1 LFQAQPSGAFPP
13 KNDFSLPDTLV
24 FSLIIPCFCHI
35 PFYKKKIL
43 YYAVMNPSRRGE
55 MKIKIGRLGRSVFFA
70 VIFFWITAVAFT
82 VQSASDKTTEKD
94 LKGKTTETLQTLKNY
109 SSEQREEAIK
119 KAKQILED
127 LDAQIDRLEFDFA
140 KKWDQMDQAARKKS
154 TEILK
159 NLRKQRNAL
168 AEWYGGLKHS
178 SGKAW
183 EKVKQGFIK
192 SYQDLRDAFKR
203 AEKAI

>member
-1 LFQAQPSGAFPP
+1 
-13 KNDFSLPDTLV
+13 
-24 FSLIIPCFCHI
+24 
-35 PFYKKKIL
+35 
-43 YYAVMNPSRRGE
+43 
-55 MKIKIGRLGRSVFFA
+55 MKIKIRRLGRSVFLA
-70 VIFFWITAVAFT
+70 VIFFWIAGFPFA
-82 VQSASDKTTEKD
+82 VQSASDKTSKND
-94 LKGKTTETLQTLKNY
+94 LKGKAKETLQTFKNF
-109 SSEQREEAIK
+109 SIEQREEAIK

-127 LDAQIDRLEFDFA
+127 LDTQIDRLESGLS

-159 NLRKQRNAL
+159 NLRKQRNAV

-183 EKVKQGFIK
+183 EEVKQGFIK

-203 AEKAI
+203 AQKAI